1 MLFVPFVFFFVPF
14 VYQQKDRSRSA
25 YVTDLYHVDQN
36 PVIAEIWAFFVIDPP
51 SEALL
56 KA

>member
-1 MLFVPFVFFFVPF
+1 LTHFNAELFR
-14 VYQQKDRSRSA
+14 QKDRSRSA
-25 YVTDLYHVDQN
+25 YVTDLYHLDQN